1 MYIPDNYDAYTAY
14 EAESERLLR
23 LDRRIQADEER
34 ADTELPWVT
43 VPDDYGKHDRKLYF
57 EEDTNQ

>member
-1 MYIPDNYDAYTAY
+1 MYTPDNYDAYTAY
-14 EAESERLLR
+14 EAEREKLLR

-34 ADTELPWVT
+34 ADTELSWVT

-57 EEDTNQ
+57 EEDTDQ